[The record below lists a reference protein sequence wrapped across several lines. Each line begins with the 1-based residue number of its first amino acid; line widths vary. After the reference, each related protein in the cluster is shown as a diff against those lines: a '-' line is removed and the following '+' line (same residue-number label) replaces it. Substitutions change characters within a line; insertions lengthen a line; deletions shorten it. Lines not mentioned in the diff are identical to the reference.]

1 MDKIHWASERASS
14 QGGNSNGFLDSEI
27 SQVAFAWFIQRSHQS
42 SPCMKKNLSLP
53 FFGTREA
60 DKR

>member
-1 MDKIHWASERASS
+1 MDKIKWVSERASS

-27 SQVAFAWFIQRSHQS
+27 SQAAFAWFVQRSHQS
-42 SPCMKKNLSLP
+42 SSCTKKNLSLP